1 LNLNCA
7 VCICGGFLAP
17 QIAKIHYINSL
28 GITDSCCCLAGVVI
42 MISDEGLCGVCMLE
56 EAVVW

>member
-1 LNLNCA
+1 